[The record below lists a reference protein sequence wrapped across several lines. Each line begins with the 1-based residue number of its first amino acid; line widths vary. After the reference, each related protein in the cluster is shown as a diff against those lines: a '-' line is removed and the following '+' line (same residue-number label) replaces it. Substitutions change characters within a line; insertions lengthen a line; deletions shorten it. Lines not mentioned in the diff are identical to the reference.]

1 MPCFTYGT
9 NDPQYIASYVGQAT
23 VELTYAASGTTYSFS
38 QIARL
43 CSIPNKEQI
52 KVWKKATPS
61 SLEVEQVYSD
71 TTFADGYFRIVNDN
85 VILGVAA
92 ASGQVIIRRATPN
105 SEMFINFTEGAKLS
119 AEQLNLCFAQL
130 LFIAQ
135 EKEFIGSTNNHF
147 YPIANSYTAYSAA
160 LSYSLNA
167 YVSYPTTITD
177 SQGNPQTITRIYKC
191 IAPTTPGIPPTNGA
205 YWEPVSYT
213 TNGFVIEGAPLSAP
227 VRFDLSNVE
236 VNHGLIWDGGKF
248 SAGYLG
254 GGTLDSLSDVVINT
268 PLDKQ
273 LLQYNNSL
281 QVWQNTTLPL
291 KFGTSNSTLFQ
302 GIAYYDSTAAGT
314 ITNQSFV
321 VDGSG
326 TPAISEPAGNQ
337 LSIFKTNT
345 NNWVI
350 PNPPT
355 VYHILK
361 RIIPNG
367 QDPVDFFA
375 DTKNA
380 IDEVAVNLGNPVKVK
395 FFWNL
400 RPGRLNL
407 TSPVGDANLDSVA
420 SVFWDRPQEL
430 YHFNMYNNIQS
441 NLWLHA
447 SETSVTP
454 EVRKVS
460 PYFYSTLTSG
470 SSTEFGS
477 KIHGYGLTSNGF
489 YLSVPECYTSSLARI
504 PIFNTEGSGA
514 DDYTFTIGSNLTSD
528 PVGTGRYTELNTGNY
543 LDSYLESIRDMV
555 SAGADKGTFTTLSSG
570 TKKEDWAA
578 RYAKGLMFN
587 AVYLFDSDIQYR
599 RLERPTEALKSCLFK
614 IPKNI
619 IYYNKY
625 AMAFAYNLG
634 QGFVGNNGNSTFLDN
649 LNGWQSISKSVRF
662 TGTGLFNSD
671 GIGDSTTL
679 AQPQVGVLGK
689 LLKANEYW
697 DYWCKRWAE
706 DTAGDYNS
714 YFNEAD
720 IDWLFKGLTDITTI
734 NLNPTLPNI
743 YGSSGVLNYR
753 FPIVESPGVPPE
765 NDTYWR
771 NANRYSPWTYRPNL
785 ITNEQ
790 VGTHLFNIDYNKV
803 FSEAH
808 NFVADPVDE
817 YIFRVVAKSSLV
829 PTFKD
834 VASSSLKTSIICE
847 YGFTDNLDAFSNT
860 PITIGNKLYRK
871 NKCSSESRSSINRL
885 DKTKVHVY
893 IQDEKIESL
902 GGTEF
907 YVITFCVKVPR
918 AKSIGYS
925 RVFRRMKTFAGGL
938 SGTQEFFPEP
948 GGSGQDI
955 DKDSGPWNIP
965 ESDGDIP
972 NTTSATTSG
981 DTTSDTSISLTQ
993 TETSFIT
1000 DGGTLDVAVKSD
1012 QYRVSGRNEC
1022 AVKFTRIG
1030 IPGDLWIR
1038 ISVLNTNGTY
1048 SLLSGDALSASWNIS
1063 VT

>member
-43 CSIPNKEQI
+43 CSIPNNEQI

-85 VILGVAA
+85 VILGVA

-191 IAPTTPGIPPTNGA
+191 IAPTTPGIAPTNGA

-302 GIAYYDSTAAGT
+302 GKAYYDSTSGD

-326 TPAISEPAGNQ
+326 TPPISAPATNE

-361 RIIPNG
+361 RIIPNE
-367 QDPVDFFA
+367 QDPIAFFDDA
-375 DTKNA
+375 KNA

-400 RPGRLNL
+400 NEGRLSNKFDV
-407 TSPVGDANLDSVA
+407 SGGNGLDSTV
-420 SVFWDRPQEL
+420 SLHWDKPQEL
-430 YHFNMYNNIQS
+430 YSITMWDSGGPENLKYHGVTDLSNI
-441 NLWLHA
+441 NR
-447 SETSVTP
+447 VY
-454 EVRKVS
+454 KVS
-460 PYFYSTLTSG
+460 PYFHSLVDGATPANNYWY
-470 SSTEFGS
+470 S
-477 KIHGYGLTSNGF
+477 KIHGYGLVSKGF
-489 YLSVPECYTSSLARI
+489 YLSVPECYTTCLSRI
-504 PIFNTEGSGA
+504 PIFNNTPTTETDHTYTTTTDLGLDDPAGSK
-514 DDYTFTIGSNLTSD
+514 
-528 PVGTGRYTELNTGNY
+528 RYTKLSEYNGVWKDT
-543 LDSYLESIRDMV
+543 YLEGLRDFATA
-555 SAGADKGTFTTLSSG
+555 SLLKESFAGYSLARQKDY
-570 TKKEDWAA
+570 AA
-578 RYAKGLMFN
+578 RFYKSKLID
-587 AVYLFDSDIQYR
+587 AVYRGFEDISFK
-599 RLERPTEALKSCLFK
+599 RLELSEAAKSCLWK

-625 AMAFAYNLG
+625 ALAFARREDT
-634 QGFVGNNGNSTFLDN
+634 NSRINSYSEFINDSSDVD
-649 LNGWQSISKSVRF
+649 SISKNTRF
-662 TGTGLFNSD
+662 TG
-671 GIGDSTTL
+671 IGDLYENRHGISSTSTTQTGSTHGYIAKGNDL
-679 AQPQVGVLGK
+679 
-689 LLKANEYW
+689 W
-697 DYWCKRWAE
+697 DNWCNDWNSPYN
-706 DTAGDYNS
+706 DTYDS
-714 YFNEAD
+714 FNEAD
-720 IDWLFKGLTDITTI
+720 FDWLLAD
-734 NLNPTLPNI
+734 LSSDLLANPILPNMVGSTSFTFEG
-743 YGSSGVLNYR
+743 YG
-753 FPIVESPGVPPE
+753 
-765 NDTYWR
+765 NDIA
-771 NANRYSPWTYRPNL
+771 NANNPFHTGTFKNSNLYLPWAYRPNY
-785 ITNEQ
+785 INETQ
-790 VGTHLFNIDYNKV
+790 IGTHLFNLDYNKL
-803 FSEAH
+803 FSETH
-808 NFVADPVDE
+808 NYIPDPCDE
-817 YIFRVVAKSSLV
+817 YVFRLVANSTLTPS
-829 PTFKD
+829 FKD
-834 VASSSLKTSIICE
+834 VASSTIKSAIILEHGFVEQQESSL
-847 YGFTDNLDAFSNT
+847 NT
-860 PITIGNKLYRK
+860 PKTLASSIFSK
-871 NKCSSESRSSINRL
+871 NKYSEISQSVNKHIDRSKI
-885 DKTKVHVY
+885 KVYVQNEH
-893 IQDEKIESL
+893 IESFS
-902 GGTEF
+902 GGER
-907 YVITFCVKVPR
+907 YVITLCIRVPR
-918 AKSIGYS
+918 LKSIGYS
-925 RVFRRMKTFAGGL
+925 RVYRKFSTSAAFGAATGNNYYY
-938 SGTQEFFPEP
+938 FPEP
-948 GGSGQDI
+948 GGVGQDT
-955 DKDSGPWNIP
+955 DKDSGPWLVEGVLTNGSP
-965 ESDGDIP
+965 TYNNAGGEG
-972 NTTSATTSG
+972 SATASITMSQNTMTIGGGGGGGGAPGTIEPKGPYLTSG
-981 DTTSDTSISLTQ
+981 RSES
-993 TETSFIT
+993 
-1000 DGGTLDVAVKSD
+1000 
-1012 QYRVSGRNEC
+1012 
-1022 AVKFTRIG
+1022 AVKFSRLG
-1030 IPGDLWIR
+1030 IPSNLWIKL
-1038 ISVLNTNGTY
+1038 SVLNTNGTT
-1048 SLLSGDALSASWNIS
+1048 SLINSGGWTVI
-1063 VT
+1063 